1 MSKKSWKWHVSLI
14 LALGGAPRAD
24 LHRKPPST
32 MGHESLIQRRPS
44 LSHPVWLKYFFSD
57 IQSVTL
63 NYHTPRLICSCTI
76 TIIKSNIIIFPWLQP
91 FNASVPVVP
100 IRYTS
105 SSVFWF
111 QTEKKKFY
119 EHEHLMMRKC
129 QKLMMMTTVMTIIR
143 MTWILPFVIVSQMQL
158 SDLLRKWKIQI
169 WNSSSSFLQIWNYQK
184 SLPSICNILN
194 SMQKYLR
201 IHLATE
207 NIPTVL
213 FVEIF
218 NFLYSFMNRWGP
230 VEKHTLQHSQKTL
243 NSTYS
248 NIAILIPCCGCAG
261 PSA

>member
-1 MSKKSWKWHVSLI
+1 
-14 LALGGAPRAD
+14 
-24 LHRKPPST
+24 
-32 MGHESLIQRRPS
+32 
-44 LSHPVWLKYFFSD
+44 
-57 IQSVTL
+57 
-63 NYHTPRLICSCTI
+63 
-76 TIIKSNIIIFPWLQP
+76 
-91 FNASVPVVP
+91 
-100 IRYTS
+100 
-105 SSVFWF
+105 
-111 QTEKKKFY
+111 
-119 EHEHLMMRKC
+119 
-129 QKLMMMTTVMTIIR
+129 MTIFR
-143 MTWILPFVIVSQMQL
+143 MTWILPFAIVSQMQL

-248 NIAILIPCCGCAG
+248 KIAILIPCCRCAG
-261 PSA
+261 PSAKFDPHIHWVRPLDYHLCHLSVTRPVAVLFSLFHEISEDQDTIWLGAKIACPPPPSLRHRSTLAQAISRQRVLGKEF